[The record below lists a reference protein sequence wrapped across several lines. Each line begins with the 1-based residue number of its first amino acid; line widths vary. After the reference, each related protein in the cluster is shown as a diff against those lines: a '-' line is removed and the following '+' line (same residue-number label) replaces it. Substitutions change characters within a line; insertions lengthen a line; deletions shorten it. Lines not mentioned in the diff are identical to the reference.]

1 MDIEDINDKIRIE
14 QLKLNQAENTDL
26 RNQIMTKLKILQ
38 LKKNIESIKSQ
49 IEQLK
54 NRY

>member
-1 MDIEDINDKIRIE
+1 MDINDINDKIRIE
-14 QLKLNQAENTDL
+14 QLRLNQADSSEL
-26 RNQIMTKLKILQ
+26 RNKIMTKLKILQ
-38 LKKNIESIKSQ
+38 LQKNLESIKSQ